1 MSAKRD
7 YYEVLGVGKGAT
19 PAEVKS
25 QYRKLALKFH
35 PDRNKSDEAA
45 EHFKE
50 VSEAYAV
57 LSDPKKRAVY
67 DSYGHEGV
75 GSQYSTED
83 IFQGARGSFSDIFSE
98 LFGRG
103 GGGGGGFES
112 IFGGGFQGPQR
123 RRGRDIVLRTTV
135 TLEEVVH
142 GKKVRITLNRGVPCP
157 KCRAT
162 GCAPGT
168 SPERCGAC
176 GGRGQVRRQQRTP
189 FGIAMAVATC
199 PDCGGEG
206 KAVKSPC
213 PECRGR
219 RAVSGREEL
228 DFSLPPGTIEGTYT
242 VEGKGEFVPGGENGD
257 LLIEVGVERH
267 PVFKRD
273 GRDLHYDLDVG
284 MVDAVLGGRFE
295 VPTLDGPREVKVGAG
310 AQPNSIIRIKGR
322 GIPHHSSARGNLYVR
337 VVVNIPRKVSREQRK
352 LLQKFRAS
360 GA

>member
-7 YYEVLGVGKGAT
+7 YYEVLGLDRGAN

-67 DSYGHEGV
+67 DSYGHQGV
-75 GSQYSTED
+75 DSQYSTED
-83 IFQGARGSFSDIFSE
+83 IFQGARGSFSDIFSD
-98 LFGRG
+98 LFGRA
-103 GGGGGGFES
+103 GGFES
-112 IFGGGFQGPQR
+112 IFGGGFQGPQQ
-123 RRGRDIVLRTTV
+123 RRGRDIVFRTTV
-135 TLEEVVH
+135 TLEEVLR
-142 GKKVRITLNRGVPCP
+142 GKRVKITMRKGVPCS

-168 SPERCGAC
+168 SPARCGAC
-176 GGRGQVRRQQRTP
+176 DGRGQVRRQQRTP
-189 FGIAMAVATC
+189 FGIAMAVSTC
-199 PDCGGEG
+199 HECGGEG
-206 KAVKSPC
+206 KVVKSPC
-213 PECRGR
+213 PECGGR
-219 RAVSGREEL
+219 RAVQGREDL
-228 DFSLPPGTIEGTYT
+228 DFGLPPGTVEGSYT
-242 VEGKGEFVPGGENGD
+242 VEGKGEFVPGGQSGD
-257 LLIEVGVERH
+257 LVVEVDVKRH
-267 PVFKRD
+267 PVLKRD

-295 VPTLDGPREVKVGAG
+295 VPTLDGPREVKVAAG
-310 AQPNSIIRIKGR
+310 AQPNSLIRLKGR
-322 GIPHHSSARGNLYVR
+322 GIPHHNSARGDLYVR

-360 GA
+360 GG

>member
-7 YYEVLGVGKGAT
+7 YYEVLGLDRGAN

-67 DSYGHEGV
+67 DSYGHQGV
-75 GSQYSTED
+75 DSQYSTED
-83 IFQGARGSFSDIFSE
+83 IFQGARGSFSDIFSD
-98 LFGRG
+98 LFGRA
-103 GGGGGGFES
+103 GGFES
-112 IFGGGFQGPQR
+112 IFGGGFQGPQQ
-123 RRGRDIVLRTTV
+123 RRGRDIVFRTTV
-135 TLEEVVH
+135 TLEEVVR
-142 GKKVRITLNRGVPCP
+142 GKRVKITMRKGVPCP
-157 KCRAT
+157 KCKAT

-168 SPERCGAC
+168 SPARCKAC
-176 GGRGQVRRQQRTP
+176 SGRGQVRRQQRTP
-189 FGIAMAVATC
+189 FGIAMAVSTC
-199 PDCGGEG
+199 PECGGEG
-206 KAVKSPC
+206 KVVKSPC

-219 RAVSGREEL
+219 RAVQGREDL
-228 DFSLPPGTIEGTYT
+228 DFGLPPGTVEGSYT
-242 VEGKGEFVPGGENGD
+242 VEGKGEFVPGGQSGD
-257 LLIEVGVERH
+257 LVVEVDVERH
-267 PVFKRD
+267 PVLKRD

-295 VPTLDGPREVKVGAG
+295 VPTLDGPREVKVDAG
-310 AQPNSIIRIKGR
+310 AQPNSLIRLKGR
-322 GIPHHSSARGNLYVR
+322 GVPHHNSARGDLYVR

-360 GA
+360 GG